1 MPDLGTAYVQIV
13 PSAEGIGSSIKKA
26 MDPEAKSAG
35 ESAGK
40 TSGSSFAKSMGK
52 AIAGGAAVIGASV
65 TLAAKKTWD
74 MTNSVAAAGD
84 EIDKMS
90 QKIGISASAY
100 QEWAYVFERSGTD
113 VNNLQAGMKT
123 LSSVITDAA
132 NGSESAAEK
141 LAAVGLSVEELNG
154 LSQDQQ
160 LELVVT
166 SLQKMGKGA
175 KRTSAAT
182 DLLGKSATDMAAVL
196 NMTAGETDNL
206 RAEAYEY
213 GMVMSDDAVAAS
225 AAFQDSL
232 TKLNGTMSGV
242 KTQIASSLLP
252 GFTQVVNGFSDLV
265 AGNDGATTAIQNGM
279 AMILQSFTTAIP
291 SMVSLVSTLAQ
302 SVLEAAPQIITSLA
316 TGIMQSVPLMLPVIT
331 DLVTQIVAALLTL
344 LPQMIDVGVQILV
357 SLIQGVTEA
366 IPQLIEMLP
375 TIVTTM
381 VSTLLDNLGLI
392 IEAGIELLR
401 AIIEGL
407 VEALPELIE
416 MLPDIVATT
425 VRVLL
430 ENLDVLVKGAFEL
443 FMGIVTG
450 LGQMIPQLI
459 AKLPEVVQAVISE
472 CTEPL
477 EQLFSDLWENIKT
490 IFSGV
495 ATWFKAKFNKAW
507 TYIKLVF
514 AGWGDFFSGLWT
526 KIKDKFS
533 DIGSALGGAISDAV
547 KSGINGIISLIEGVI
562 NDAIS
567 IINGAI
573 DLINY
578 IPGVHVGKVGKVS
591 LPRLAEGGVITQ
603 RTVAEIGEDGAEA
616 IVPLERNTQW
626 IRSVAAEID
635 QNGGSAADFAAAVKA
650 ALLGVSVDLDDHE
663 LGRFV
668 DKQVA
673 NAIYA

>member
-1 MPDLGTAYVQIV
+1 MPDLGSAYVQIV

-26 MDPEAKSAG
+26 MEPEAKSAG

-40 TSGSSFAKSMGK
+40 SSGSSFAKGMGK
-52 AIAGGAAVIGASV
+52 ALAGGAAAIGASV

-74 MTNSVAAAGD
+74 MTSSVAAAGD

-100 QEWAYVFERSGTD
+100 QEWSYVFERSGASISG
-113 VNNLQAGMKT
+113 LQTGMKT

-132 NGSESAAEK
+132 NGSESAAAK
-141 LAAVGLSVEELNG
+141 LEAVGLSVEQLNG

-160 LELVVT
+160 LELVVS
-166 SLQKMGKGA
+166 SLQKMQKGA

-182 DLLGKSATDMAAVL
+182 DLLGKSATDMAAIF
-196 NMTAGETDNL
+196 NMTAGETYNL

-232 TKLNGTMSGV
+232 TKLNGTMGGV

-252 GFTQVVNGFSDLV
+252 GFTELINGFSDLV
-265 AGNDGATTAIQNGM
+265 AGNAGATTSIQNGM
-279 AMILQSFTTAIP
+279 TMILESFNTAIP
-291 SMVSLVSTLAQ
+291 SMVSLVGTLAQ

-316 TGIMQSVPLMLPVIT
+316 SGIMEAIPLLLPVIT
-331 DLVTQIVAALLTL
+331 DLVTQLVAALIAL
-344 LPQMIDVGVQILV
+344 LPQLIDVGIKILV
-357 SLIQGVTEA
+357 SLVQGLTDA

-381 VSTLLDNLGLI
+381 VSVLLDNLGLI

-407 VEALPELIE
+407 DEALPMLIE
-416 MLPDIVATT
+416 MLPTIVATT

-443 FMGIVTG
+443 WMGIVTG
-450 LGQMIPQLI
+450 LGEMIPQLI
-459 AKLPEVVQAVISE
+459 NKLPEVVQAVIDE
-472 CTEPL
+472 CTEPVK
-477 EQLFSDLWENIKT
+477 QLFTDLWTNVKE

-495 ATWFKAKFNKAW
+495 GTWFKAKFNQAW

-547 KSGINGIISLIEGVI
+547 KSGINGILSLIEGVI
-562 NDAIS
+562 NDAIGL
-567 IINGAI
+567 INGAI

-578 IPGVHVGKVGKVS
+578 IPGVHVGKVGRVS
-591 LPRLAEGGVITQ
+591 LPRLAEGGVVTR

-616 IVPLERNTQW
+616 IIPLERNTQW
-626 IRSVAAEID
+626 IRSVATEID
-635 QNGGSAADFAAAVKA
+635 RSGGSAADFALAVKN
-650 ALLGVSVDLDDHE
+650 ALLGVAVDLDDHE
-663 LGRFV
+663 VGQFV
-668 DKQVA
+668 DKHVA